1 MSTKSDIVWDL
12 ITCLIFLSMNFKKGD
27 QLRYYQDLK
36 TTTFSVEN
44 HRFGI
49 TMQHA
54 IYMSGFSIFTFVR
67 FFFLNSEDRIT
78 LETSQSQPV
87 TPFPL
92 LQSLLLYFL
101 LNCILFLSR
110 HKKRQ
115 HHVHNKTDHHHTGY

>member
-1 MSTKSDIVWDL
+1 
-12 ITCLIFLSMNFKKGD
+12 MNFKKGD

-44 HRFGI
+44 HRFGAMELFG

-54 IYMSGFSIFTFVR
+54 IYMSGFSIFTFVCL
-67 FFFLNSEDRIT
+67 FFLNSEDRIT
-78 LETSQSQPV
+78 LETSQSQLV

-101 LNCILFLSR
+101 LYCILFLSR